1 MNPDADWDALRVRL
15 LQLQEA
21 VAAEIG
27 AYPVP
32 IPACDA
38 QYNHLLERRAAL
50 AAARA
55 RLDAAR
61 EGGTSTAEDF
71 LASTPVLAEG

>member
-1 MNPDADWDALRVRL
+1 MTSASDWDALRARL
-15 LQLQEA
+15 AQLREA
-21 VAAEIG
+21 VAAEIR
-27 AYPVP
+27 AYPAP

-50 AAARA
+50 AEARS

-61 EGGTSTAEDF
+61 ESGVSTVEDF

>member
-1 MNPDADWDALRVRL
+1 MTTDADWDALRARL
-15 LQLQEA
+15 ARLQEA

-27 AYPVP
+27 AYPAP

-50 AAARA
+50 NEARA

-61 EGGTSTAEDF
+61 EGGAATVEDF

>member
-1 MNPDADWDALRVRL
+1 MTVDSDWDALRARL
-15 LQLQEA
+15 VQLQEA

-27 AYPVP
+27 AYPAP

-50 AAARA
+50 AEARA

-61 EGGTSTAEDF
+61 QGGAGTAEEF
-71 LASTPVLAEG
+71 LAATPLLSEG